1 MHEVDERG
9 QTYCAYGG
17 HFGDEPNDVDQ
28 RCKSTMQISA
38 AVAWSVPTRNRI
50 QVESNWVSI

>member
-17 HFGDEPNDVDQ
+17 HFGDEPNDVAQ
-28 RCKSTMQISA
+28 RCKSTM
-38 AVAWSVPTRNRI
+38 
-50 QVESNWVSI
+50 